1 MSQRKASSSSSSS
14 EQKQRRPPAH
24 PPLPPAPPT
33 MMRQQGGSERMM
45 TTTRSN
51 VVGGASAIGIDRLR
65 VPVTSIRGTTT
76 RTSNDNDNRLA
87 GTEPVVEQESNH
99 TIRMRPLARLDRLLR
114 RWLPGYALLRN
125 LVTGGS
131 SSSSANNNV
140 DESTANRRTHAAAG
154 GNQTEMTMASGGNNA
169 LAQQQQGAGVR
180 LESYASA
187 VDPTLVVRKRHDGEV
202 YLDTG
207 IAKSEFCLK
216 LEKLLRAKLVEKE

>member
-1 MSQRKASSSSSSS
+1 MSQRKASSSS
-14 EQKQRRPPAH
+14 EQKQRRPPGH
-24 PPLPPAPPT
+24 PPSPPPRLPMM
-33 MMRQQGGSERMM
+33 MMRQQGGSERM

-51 VVGGASAIGIDRLR
+51 VVGGASAYGIGVR
-65 VPVTSIRGTTT
+65 VPVTSIRGTT
-76 RTSNDNDNRLA
+76 RNDRNDNDNRLT
-87 GTEPVVEQESNH
+87 GTEPMEQESNH

-114 RWLPGYALLRN
+114 RWLPGYTLLRN

-131 SSSSANNNV
+131 GSSSSANNV
-140 DESTANRRTHAAAG
+140 DESTASRRTHAAAG
-154 GNQTEMTMASGGNNA
+154 RNQTEMTMASGNSA
-169 LAQQQQGAGVR
+169 LAQQQHGAGIR
-180 LESYASA
+180 LTSYGSA